1 MKMSST
7 VGTVDDKVDL
17 QPTNNKRFGGDA
29 LLSRQRFLTVWCGCC
44 NNTMIYTIE

>member
-7 VGTVDDKVDL
+7 VGTVDDIVDL

-29 LLSRQRFLTVWCGCC
+29 LLLRQRFFDCLVLT
-44 NNTMIYTIE
+44 MQ